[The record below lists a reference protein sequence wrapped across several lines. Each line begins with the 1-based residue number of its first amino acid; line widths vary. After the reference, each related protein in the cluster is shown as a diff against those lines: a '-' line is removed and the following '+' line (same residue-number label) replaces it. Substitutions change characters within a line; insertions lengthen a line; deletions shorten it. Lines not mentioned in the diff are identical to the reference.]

1 MKINRND
8 PCPCGSGKKYKKCCL
23 LKENIVQIGEARE
36 ERFLQERHELVLKLN
51 RFLERKISINQMYQ
65 LHSEFRRRTQGKL
78 AESNIQGFFQY
89 WLNYFR
95 FFDNGLRGIEWFFQE
110 NNSKLTNEERKLA
123 ENWVKLTPKVVQ
135 AIGKSGND
143 ILFEEVETKEQYTIA
158 DNKESFF
165 APWVGT
171 ISLIENYG
179 NQYYFNGVRVF
190 LGPQNISRVK
200 AFIQKLVEET
210 KSSRDHVLFE
220 YYPEII
226 GEFLAES
233 KDLEIDR
240 KEIHECT
247 IQYQVKDMA
256 AVTDFLQEEPEFVI
270 DFWEQDDKKLSW
282 LSNRMEFFDS
292 EMNGKAQIAENLGTI
307 SLEKNLLQFYCY
319 DKKILE
325 RFKQKVEKLNNF
337 VVLINE
343 KIQSHFIPFQVEVK
357 NMAVQFSENI
367 PKYFA
372 LYAQNNL
379 QSEMDQKIPMYDG
392 FSIRELVESGR
403 IEEAETW
410 LRHQE
415 YNLYQLVKNDF
426 GKVEKTAD
434 FNTIRKVLG
443 LPLSPFVTGGES
455 RISGVMPIK
464 ASNKTPLVNNEDIP
478 FYESLGFTPDTI
490 DNFYAKSLVR
500 FFKEKTEGKSE
511 NTVRKYKNS
520 LYDLRLILEST
531 PLNSWD
537 QLDQT
542 NWERIVLN
550 DYFDLFYSVSK
561 TQVKD
566 FLSTLKKLAKWLDER
581 ENTSLSD
588 DLQRAIKKT
597 EKKRF
602 QIAGV

>member
-220 YYPEII
+220 
-226 GEFLAES
+226 
-233 KDLEIDR
+233 
-240 KEIHECT
+240 
-247 IQYQVKDMA
+247 
-256 AVTDFLQEEPEFVI
+256 
-270 DFWEQDDKKLSW
+270 
-282 LSNRMEFFDS
+282 
-292 EMNGKAQIAENLGTI
+292 
-307 SLEKNLLQFYCY
+307 
-319 DKKILE
+319 
-325 RFKQKVEKLNNF
+325 
-337 VVLINE
+337 
-343 KIQSHFIPFQVEVK
+343 
-357 NMAVQFSENI
+357 
-367 PKYFA
+367 
-372 LYAQNNL
+372 
-379 QSEMDQKIPMYDG
+379 
-392 FSIRELVESGR
+392 
-403 IEEAETW
+403 
-410 LRHQE
+410 
-415 YNLYQLVKNDF
+415 
-426 GKVEKTAD
+426 
-434 FNTIRKVLG
+434 
-443 LPLSPFVTGGES
+443 
-455 RISGVMPIK
+455 
-464 ASNKTPLVNNEDIP
+464 
-478 FYESLGFTPDTI
+478 
-490 DNFYAKSLVR
+490 
-500 FFKEKTEGKSE
+500 
-511 NTVRKYKNS
+511 
-520 LYDLRLILEST
+520 
-531 PLNSWD
+531 
-537 QLDQT
+537 
-542 NWERIVLN
+542 
-550 DYFDLFYSVSK
+550 
-561 TQVKD
+561 
-566 FLSTLKKLAKWLDER
+566 
-581 ENTSLSD
+581 
-588 DLQRAIKKT
+588 
-597 EKKRF
+597 
-602 QIAGV
+602 